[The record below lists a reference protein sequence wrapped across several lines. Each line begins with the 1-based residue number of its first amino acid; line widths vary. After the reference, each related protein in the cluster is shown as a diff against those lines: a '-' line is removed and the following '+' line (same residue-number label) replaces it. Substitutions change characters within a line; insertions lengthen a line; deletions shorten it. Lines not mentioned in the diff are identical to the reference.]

1 MIRGRGA
8 LNRPQSLCV
17 QTSRRSVTDCCLKRT
32 RSERRSVLP
41 KATPAGADRA
51 NCKVGWPVTLF
62 EQGMSPRWTSGI
74 ATTWLGP
81 APFPATSELCGQA
94 QIRLARGGQARS
106 SPVKPGQAQRLGSCR
121 PMARSP
127 ETGTK
132 LLPIRFV
139 CGGGWPGG
147 IAPPGSL
154 MRDGLPS
161 HGSNHPV
168 PTRRSNSI
176 GQDTEPRTA
185 NARTSAGHRVP
196 CPLVTP
202 NAFCGRCVNRFV
214 FPAGPSH

>member
-106 SPVKPGQAQRLGSCR
+106 SPVKLS
-121 PMARSP
+121 
-127 ETGTK
+127 
-132 LLPIRFV
+132 
-139 CGGGWPGG
+139 GWVVVGPWQ
-147 IAPPGSL
+147 
-154 MRDGLPS
+154 D
-161 HGSNHPV
+161 
-168 PTRRSNSI
+168 RRK
-176 GQDTEPRTA
+176 P
-185 NARTSAGHRVP
+185 ARTCYRFDSYAEAGGRAGSHRPALSCVTVSRHTAP
-196 CPLVTP
+196 TIQYLHEEAIQSGRTP
-202 NAFCGRCVNRFV
+202 NREPPMREHLRVTACHVR
-214 FPAGPSH
+214 